1 MPVDARG
8 LSAHV
13 LVDGRAVPELS
24 DPDTTPRDWAFLR
37 TAATNGQ
44 VSPEAAAACAQK
56 YMRPGALDFN
66 GGELDVSLRL
76 TPHSVLSQSC
86 DLRRCHVRT

>member
-37 TAATNGQ
+37 EAATNGQ
-44 VSPEAAAACAQK
+44 VSPEAAAACAQ
-56 YMRPGALDFN
+56 PLSALDRISA
-66 GGELDVSLRL
+66 GRGAARARAVIARKVAIRL
-76 TPHSVLSQSC
+76 SA
-86 DLRRCHVRT
+86 RRV